1 MKKHDLQI
9 DGQINLFDLLESVE
23 NTPSDINPKMET
35 SWDDMTEDELFEEI
49 IKECDLKKYDIEE
62 WQIDIG
68 ETEKDTR
75 TAKTLK
81 FKINQVAF
89 KIGPFS
95 HYAED
100 VRGGRRFIN
109 CDYDYKKGGGGSPEE
124 SIAEVIDFIKRH
136 SKNGKPAKE
145 AEEFPPIIKELSERL
160 HKLFENQETYK
171 EEYEVWEHVPSLG
184 KRYSIFVRKII
195 NVPRE
200 ELDKI
205 YEEFKKYNLEIK
217 ESFAGWDKEDNIK
230 IAITTM
236 WTTKGHKENLEELKV
251 TLPLKKTFC
260 SVIGADCGMHTYKGC
275 QIPKQ
280 CEHMKAAVADR
291 QEVETLKEDIET
303 IEEKVRSWV
312 GEDFLPYIVA
322 QIIKNKS
329 WLLENIRQIEYKDL
343 EDYGKPLRDLFT
355 EHVYKFMVADTEF
368 ELTKAP
374 YDTTIYFIQ
383 CQEIKNEHGNVL
395 TLANILSK
403 EIVLELME
411 QPRPVHIKG
420 ICDDAYCPECDYA
433 LDELKELDCEKCPIC
448 GALIDWTPWHRQND
462 KEPEKEKKKKI
473 QVNRALPIL
482 ECHPRTIETYR
493 QVCNLSE
500 WQKKEIENQYN
511 NNPYDL
517 NELAKVCKKTL
528 GVGGRSTNYGVV
540 DYNESGWSYR
550 FKKEWEGVYVEQLSW
565 REYARDTVELIVED
579 LWNNFPAKQ
588 EGRKHEKVNS

>member
-23 NTPSDINPKMET
+23 NTPSDINPKMDT

-49 IKECDLKKYDIEE
+49 IKECDLKKYKVEEEEFPFDI
-62 WQIDIG
+62 D
-68 ETEKDTR
+68 EKDIR
-75 TAKTLK
+75 IIKKLK
-81 FKINQVAF
+81 FKINQTEF
-89 KIGPFS
+89 EIGPFDNFDIIN
-95 HYAED
+95 HNRFVHCDCWTAKEN
-100 VRGGRRFIN
+100 RGAS
-109 CDYDYKKGGGGSPEE
+109 CPAE
-124 SIAEVIDFIKRH
+124 SIPEIIDFINHRDKLGQR
-136 SKNGKPAKE
+136 GLPKE
-145 AEEFPPIIKELSERL
+145 LPPIIKELSKRL
-160 HKLFENQETYK
+160 QKLFENQETYK

-184 KRYSIFVRKII
+184 KRYSIFVKRIED
-195 NVPRE
+195 VPRE
-200 ELDKI
+200 ELDEI
-205 YEEFKKYNLEIK
+205 EREFKKYNLEVK
-217 ESFAGWDKEDNIK
+217 DSFAGWDAENKIK
-230 IAITTM
+230 IAISTM

-275 QIPKQ
+275 QIPEQ

-291 QEVETLKEDIET
+291 QEIETLKEDIET
-303 IEEKVRSWV
+303 IEEKVRSWI

-383 CQEIKNEHGNVL
+383 CQEIKNEHGYVL

-403 EIVLELME
+403 EIVLELMK

-420 ICDDAYCPECDYA
+420 ICDDAYCPECGYA

-448 GALIDWTPWHRQND
+448 GTLIDWTPWHRQND

-565 REYARDTVELIVED
+565 REYARNTVELIVED

-588 EGRKHEKVNS
+588 EGRKNEKVNS